1 MTAEMH
7 TVGQPVN
14 EGERTAFSSLYRDL
28 PDRYHVITNV
38 ELAQGS
44 RYYEYDAIVVGDNG
58 IWVVE
63 IKAWRGKID
72 GDAYEWIR
80 EDGETLPSPIPTAN
94 HKAKVLKSLL
104 VAAGFS
110 PPFIKAVVILVSG
123 DLSADLRA
131 CIGEAAV
138 SLDDLGVYFL
148 LDRPCLEMQTVRQIA
163 NWLARSGR
171 PPRAER
177 ILKHYRLLRQINVT
191 DLYTEYEAEHL
202 YIPGRRAR
210 LKSYYIQAWLPT
222 AVFQQQSSRIQRD
235 IFVISQLGDHSN
247 IVQVYDAFPD
257 PDDASILHT
266 FQEWVRG
273 VRLVEVI
280 REGPGA
286 FPTRQIALWMQQA
299 CRALAYAHRRKV
311 LHRNLSPRCL
321 IIREDGQLKIRDFD
335 YARAEGQATVSQGQP
350 LGDPC
355 YVAPEQWQFPG
366 DTDYRSDLFSLGVI
380 FHELLSG
387 QHPYGDISQ
396 LLQTK
401 MAPIREPETADELA
415 CELGQLLIRMTKY
428 LPEERPADADEV
440 LHVLDDLLIGARPRH
455 RVGQ

>member
-1 MTAEMH
+1 MTAKMH

-14 EGERTAFSSLYRDL
+14 EGERMAFAALSRDL

-38 ELAQGS
+38 ELAQDS

-63 IKAWRGKID
+63 VKAWRSRID
-72 GDAYEWIR
+72 GDAHEWIR

-104 VAAGFS
+104 AAAGFR
-110 PPFIKAVVILVSG
+110 PPFIKAIVILVSG

-131 CIGEAAV
+131 RVGEAV
-138 SLDDLGVYFL
+138 VNLDDLGVYFL
-148 LDRPCLEMQTVRQIA
+148 LDEPSLEMQTVQRIA

-235 IFVISQLGDHSN
+235 IFVISQLGDHPN

-273 VRLVEVI
+273 VRLVEVM
-280 REGPGA
+280 REGPEA

-321 IIREDGQLKIRDFD
+321 IIREDDQLKIRDFD
-335 YARAEGQATVSQGQP
+335 YARAEGQATVSRGQP

-380 FHELLSG
+380 FQELLLG
-387 QHPYGDISQ
+387 QHPYGDISH

-401 MAPIREPETADELA
+401 MVPIREPETADELA
-415 CELGQLLIRMTKY
+415 CGLGQLLIRMTRY
-428 LPEERPADADEV
+428 LPEKRPADADEV
-440 LHVLDDLLIGARPRH
+440 LQVLDDLLIGARPGR
-455 RVGQ
+455 RGEQ